1 MESSAE
7 KLTSNDFSNMPKAT
21 QNSKMS
27 NKEIREEYFNQLR
40 SWLTTVNS
48 YQCYYNKIQQESLQN
63 NYQQV
68 LKNPTEVTRDVPN
81 VSEIPTVEPNQF
93 VGMYYY

>member
-1 MESSAE
+1 MESPAGKS
-7 KLTSNDFSNMPKAT
+7 SSNNDFLNMPKDT
-21 QNSKMS
+21 QNSKMT

-63 NYQQV
+63 NYQKV
-68 LKNPTEVTRDVPN
+68 FKNPTEIPRDVPN
-81 VSEIPTVEPNQF
+81 VSETPTVGPSQF
-93 VGMYYY
+93 VGMS